1 MKEKVIELLKS
12 LKRQFV
18 EIRNEFSKIIEYCES
33 KTFLLLITF
42 IILIVCHGYL
52 LFNSNVGIDTDVFV
66 NNPANNYNWMEIG
79 RFGLIIEK
87 NILNLKFFNMFYAEV
102 LTIVF
107 LFVFSVLCYYTI
119 YRLSGKDFKNLNL
132 ILPLICFTNPIW
144 AEAFIF
150 VIQIAEISFAL
161 MLIVLANLFI
171 YKGVLEKNRV
181 STIIG
186 MSLLF
191 LAMATYQSF
200 IVVYIAI
207 CIVSFILV
215 MENEEIKEEKFSMLK
230 LALFVA
236 ITFILTFAMYQI
248 TLKILKIENTYLINA
263 WKTATSKRE
272 VLKNIYYH
280 CKAIILGEGL
290 FYNLGLIISLIGIG
304 IIGIYNSI
312 KNKKNTKLFLKAI
325 YYCVYLAFCMTP
337 FLLTIYVGQNSVVR
351 AEIYLPIIQALST
364 LYCAYFIKTKIN
376 NSLINLL
383 LIISICYLGMN
394 QAYYLESL
402 YYTDYLTRER
412 DKELVY
418 QIGHDIAEAGAELE
432 DKLYFY
438 GHYNG
443 LDNNSIIRGQL
454 IGTSAFEY
462 AHTTDPMYYWSSQTI
477 VYLLRAYGYK
487 YNWVP
492 ADMARQAREI
502 AAPETVPWWPEKEG
516 IIKCD
521 GYWII
526 KINPF

>member
-1 MKEKVIELLKS
+1 MKEKIVEVLKKQ
-12 LKRQFV
+12 LKG
-18 EIRNEFSKIIEYCES
+18 IGDEFLNIIKYCENKS
-33 KTFLLLITF
+33 FLLLITF

-66 NNPANNYNWMEIG
+66 NNPTNNYNWMEIG
-79 RFGLIIEK
+79 RFGLILEK
-87 NILNLKFFNMFYAEV
+87 NILNLNSFNMFYAEV
-102 LTIVF
+102 LTIIF
-107 LFVFSVLCYYTI
+107 LFIFCVLTYYTI

-132 ILPLICFTNPIW
+132 IFPLICFTNPIW

-150 VIQIAEISFAL
+150 VIQIAEISL
-161 MLIVLANLFI
+161 GLILIILANLLI
-171 YKGVLEKNRV
+171 YKGFLEKNII
-181 STIIG
+181 STLIG
-186 MSLLF
+186 MILLF

-200 IVVYIAI
+200 VVIYIAI
-207 CIVSFILV
+207 CIVCFLLV
-215 MENEEIKEEKFSMLK
+215 MENEEIKLEKNSFIK
-230 LALFVA
+230 AGLFVA
-236 ITFILTFAMYQI
+236 ISFIIVFIGYQI
-248 TLKILKIENTYLINA
+248 VLKILNIENTYLVNA
-263 WKTATSKRE
+263 WETAVRKKD
-272 VLKNIYYH
+272 VLKNIYSH
-280 CKAIILGEGL
+280 CKSIILGEGI
-290 FYNLGLIISLIGIG
+290 FYNIGLVISLIGIG

-312 KNKKNTKLFLKAI
+312 KNKKLENKFLKFI
-325 YYCVYLAFCMTP
+325 YYCAYLTFCITP
-337 FLLTIYVGQNSVVR
+337 FLLTIYIGQSSVVR
-351 AEIYLPIIQALST
+351 AEIYIPIIESLAAMYVT
-364 LYCAYFIKTKIN
+364 YIIKTKIN
-376 NSLINLL
+376 KQFINIVVILC
-383 LIISICYLGMN
+383 ICYLGMD

-462 AHTTDPMYYWSSQTI
+462 SHTTDPMYYWSSQTI

-487 YNWVP
+487 YNWAEP
-492 ADMARQAREI
+492 EMAREAITI
-502 AAPETVPWWPEKEG
+502 ASPESVPWWPEKEG

-521 GYWII
+521 DYWII

>member
-1 MKEKVIELLKS
+1 MKEKVIKIVKKVYKE
-12 LKRQFV
+12 FE
-18 EIRNEFSKIIEYCES
+18 EIGNEFKNIIEYSEKRS
-33 KTFLLLITF
+33 FILLMTF
-42 IILIVCHGYL
+42 IILVVCHGYL

-66 NNPANNYNWMEIG
+66 NNPTNNYNWMEIG
-79 RFGLIIEK
+79 RFGLILEK
-87 NILNLKFFNMFYAEV
+87 NILNLNSFNMFYAEV
-102 LTIVF
+102 LTIIF
-107 LFVFSVLCYYTI
+107 LFIFCLLCYYAI
-119 YRLSGKDFKNLNL
+119 YRLSGKDIKNLNL

-150 VIQIAEISFAL
+150 VIQIAEISL
-161 MLIVLANLFI
+161 GLILVILANILI
-171 YKGVLEKNRV
+171 YKGALEKNKI

-186 MSLLF
+186 TLLLF
-191 LAMATYQSF
+191 LVMATYQSF
-200 IVVYIAI
+200 IAVYIAI
-207 CIVSFILV
+207 CIIFFILV
-215 MENEEIKEEKFSMLK
+215 IENENIKLEKFDIIK
-230 LALFVA
+230 LALYVS
-236 ITFILTFAMYQI
+236 ITFIIAFAGYQI
-248 TLKILKIENTYLINA
+248 VLKILNIESTYLVNA
-263 WKTATSKRE
+263 WKTAARKKD

-280 CKAIILGEGL
+280 CKSIIIGEGI
-290 FYNLGLIISLIGIG
+290 FYNIGLIISLITMG

-312 KNKKNTKLFLKAI
+312 KNKKLENKILKFI
-325 YYCVYLAFCMTP
+325 YYCTYLAFCMTP
-337 FLLTIYVGQNSVVR
+337 FLLTIYIGQSSVVR
-351 AEIYLPIIQALST
+351 AEIYIPIIEAFAV
-364 LYCAYFIKTKIN
+364 LYTVTFIKEKIN
-376 NSLINLL
+376 KRIVNFALILF
-383 LIISICYLGMN
+383 ICYLGMN

-462 AHTTDPMYYWSSQTI
+462 SHTTDPMYYWSTQTI

-487 YNWVP
+487 YNWAEP
-492 ADMARQAREI
+492 EMAREAKNI
-502 AAPETVPWWPEKEG
+502 ASPESVPWWPEKEG

-521 GYWII
+521 DYWII